1 MSTVLEKMGVTAEH
15 EKEQKQDQGRGRGK
29 SIQLEQG
36 TDKYLSEFVNK
47 VVVCETLSGKTI
59 TGVLTGYNKYELI
72 LMEVKDIKSKNPAKI
87 LVYKHGLV
95 TIREIE

>member
-1 MSTVLEKMGVTAEH
+1 MNTVLEKMGTTAEH
-15 EKEQKQDQGRGRGK
+15 EKEQKRDKDKGRGK
-29 SIQLEQG
+29 STQLEQG

-47 VVVCETLSGKTI
+47 VVICETLSGKTI

-72 LMEVKDIKSKNPAKI
+72 LMEAKDIKSKNPAKT

-95 TIREIE
+95 SIRETE